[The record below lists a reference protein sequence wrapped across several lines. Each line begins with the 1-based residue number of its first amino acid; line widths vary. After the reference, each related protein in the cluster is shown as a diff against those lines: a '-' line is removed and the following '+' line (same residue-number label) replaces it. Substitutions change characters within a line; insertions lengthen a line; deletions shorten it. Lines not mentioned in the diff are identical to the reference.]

1 LGTGTLG
8 STTDRPSATRGT
20 DYGNSAGL
28 IRARGGTSSP
38 LTKLARTDP
47 LYGTRAFLSAV
58 QDDDAILA
66 EREKPI
72 TSLVPDRPG
81 KYRDYLAKG
90 ERYFRAARYP
100 DALDWF
106 EMASVFDG
114 DDPESLL
121 SITHA
126 KTAMQA
132 YPSAAFSLR
141 KAVRNFPE
149 LPLLPLRP
157 SGFYASPLDY
167 SDQLAQLRK
176 YVERNSFDADGHL
189 LLAYYQWFEGETE
202 QAKESLAT
210 AHRKAKNLRGKT
222 RETVIEAID
231 IFWKGMVATGK
242 VSGDLIEKPET
253 DTTTRPA
260 AGEESEDD
268 APQDGTA
275 EASGQ

>member
-1 LGTGTLG
+1 
-8 STTDRPSATRGT
+8 
-20 DYGNSAGL
+20 
-28 IRARGGTSSP
+28 
-38 LTKLARTDP
+38 
-47 LYGTRAFLSAV
+47 
-58 QDDDAILA
+58 
-66 EREKPI
+66 
-72 TSLVPDRPG
+72 
-81 KYRDYLAKG
+81 
-90 ERYFRAARYP
+90 
-100 DALDWF
+100 
-106 EMASVFDG
+106 
-114 DDPESLL
+114 
-121 SITHA
+121 
-126 KTAMQA
+126 
-132 YPSAAFSLR
+132 
-141 KAVRNFPE
+141 
-149 LPLLPLRP
+149 
-157 SGFYASPLDY
+157 
-167 SDQLAQLRK
+167 LAQLRK